1 MLRDANLRRSKIW
14 RLSILHYTTPL
25 PRMSTAPPSPP
36 APPAN
41 KLTQLPWFGTLYEVL
56 HDEHAIKIRRFHS
69 PSPS

>member
-14 RLSILHYTTPL
+14 RLSILHYT
-25 PRMSTAPPSPP
+25 PPPNVNSPTIP
-36 APPAN
+36 PPPPTPAN